1 MLKIDSAFDPST
13 NSIHSFFQQPGIG
26 YYIPL
31 YQREYSWDSDNIEQ
45 LLLDLAKGIE
55 NCSIDD
61 DEIRFLGTII
71 AVQETNTTLNI
82 EPQEPQGL
90 PSRIDKIIDGQQRLS
105 TISVLATRIFLFL
118 QSLKKKLNN
127 DSIGDEMREAT
138 KHWEKKLVDVFSLD
152 LGRGK
157 PERKPKIIRGSI
169 DQWTMIGEIEENYK
183 SPVANYLA
191 HFISFVE
198 LDEQL
203 PKFERNNLQNN
214 IRQIDNWLKND
225 VLLAHVNDNED
236 FLPAWK
242 ILKDIKEEYIWQYKR
257 PDVSINVVPSASIDH
272 NTIEYTICQ
281 FVQIFTVC
289 HYLLERCCFTVIKPS
304 KDDWAFDLF
313 QSLNATGTPLT
324 AIETFK
330 PLVNNVV
337 NKNESSFKSSK
348 TKTDYDNI
356 ELLFEDSKNAAH
368 KSKVTNDFLTSL
380 SLTTDGTKLSSHFSY
395 QKKWLDRVF
404 SNRNN
409 YDEQKLLI
417 NFFGNYSRFYKAIWI
432 DYNGKSGLPIKE
444 IENEPEAE
452 LASLL
457 TLFLKDSNHKMSISI
472 LGRYFHDILI
482 NLPNAKEN
490 FIKATKA
497 VAAFYFIWR
506 ACKSNSGLDA
516 AYRDFLRDTQ
526 TTNGNNWC
534 RTSSIDI
541 DELKNFLKRKLKEE
555 VGITN
560 KADFI
565 NKAKSQL
572 NYYSSSICSLSLL
585 IHFHDSI
592 PDNSRPGLLKKGTV
606 NSSPHLTLVK
616 WNSESISSIE
626 HVAPQ
631 KNTSSIWSSK
641 LYEDSDLVNSIG
653 NLTLLP
659 LPVNISASNKGWAE
673 KLVYYKHLGEKDPAK
688 LDELKKEAVQSKITL
703 NQSTINILKEAPYN
717 EHLNVLTALDN
728 SFLWDD
734 NFVINRTNSILDDVF
749 NKIITWLE

>member
-45 LLLDLAKGIE
+45 LLLDLSKGIE
-55 NCSIDD
+55 NCTIDD

-71 AVQETNTTLNI
+71 AVQENNTTLNI

-105 TISVLATRIFLFL
+105 TISVLATRIFLSL
-118 QSLKKKLNN
+118 QTLKKRLNN
-127 DSIGDEMREAT
+127 DSVGDEMREAT
-138 KHWEKKLVDVFSLD
+138 KHWEKKLIDVFSLD

-169 DQWTMIGEIEENYK
+169 DQWTMNGEIEENYK
-183 SPVANYLA
+183 SPVANYLG

-198 LDEQL
+198 LDEPL
-203 PKFERNNLQNN
+203 PKFERNNLHNN

-225 VLLAHVNDNED
+225 VLMAHVNDNED

-257 PDVSINVVPSASIDH
+257 PDVALHVTQNASIDSKS
-272 NTIEYTICQ
+272 IDYTICQ
-281 FVQIFTVC
+281 FVQMFTVC

-348 TKTDYDNI
+348 TKADFDNI

-404 SNRNN
+404 SSRAN

-417 NFFGNYSRFYKAIWI
+417 NFFGNYSRFYKTVWI
-432 DYNGKSGLPIKE
+432 DYDGKNELPIKA
-444 IENEPEAE
+444 IETEVEAE
-452 LASLL
+452 LASILL
-457 TLFLKDSNHKMSISI
+457 LFLKDSNHKMSISI
-472 LGRYFHDILI
+472 LGRYYHDILI
-482 NLPNAKEN
+482 NLPNAKNN
-490 FIKATKA
+490 FIKAIKA
-497 VAAFYFIWR
+497 VAAFYFLWR

-526 TTNGNNWC
+526 TKNGYNWC
-534 RTSSIDI
+534 RSSSIDI
-541 DELKNFLKRKLKEE
+541 NELKNYLKDKLKEE
-555 VGITN
+555 VGVNN
-560 KADFI
+560 KSDFI
-565 NKAKSQL
+565 HRAKSHL
-572 NYYSSSICSLSLL
+572 NYFSNSICSLSLL

-592 PDNSRPGLLKKGTV
+592 PDPSCPGLLKKGTV

-616 WNSESISSIE
+616 WNSESMSSIE

-631 KNTSSIWSSK
+631 KNTSSVWSTK
-641 LYEDSDLVNSIG
+641 LYEESDLVNSIG

-659 LPVNISASNKGWAE
+659 LPVNSSAGNKGWSE

-688 LDELKKEAVQSKITL
+688 LDELKKEAVQNKILL

-717 EHLNVLTALDN
+717 EHLNVLTSLDN
-728 SFLWDD
+728 SFMWDD
-734 NFVINRTNSILDDVF
+734 VFVLSRTNSILDDVYE
-749 NKIITWLE
+749 KIIKWLE

>member
-13 NSIHSFFQQPGIG
+13 SSIHSFFQQPGIG

-45 LLLDLAKGIE
+45 LLLDISKGIE
-55 NCSIDD
+55 NCTLDD

-71 AVQETNTTLNI
+71 AVQEANATLNI

-105 TISVLATRIFLFL
+105 TISVLATRIYFHL
-118 QSLKKKLNN
+118 QTLKKKLDD
-127 DSIGDEMREAT
+127 DSIGDEMREAA

-169 DQWTMIGEIEENYK
+169 DQWTMSGEIEGNYK
-183 SPVANYLA
+183 SPVANYLG
-191 HFISFVE
+191 HFISFIE
-198 LDEQL
+198 LEAPL
-203 PKFERNNLQNN
+203 PKFERNNLHNN

-242 ILKDIKEEYIWQYKR
+242 ILSEIKEEYIWQYKR
-257 PDVSINVVPSASIDH
+257 PGVSTHISESSASDNKSIDF
-272 NTIEYTICQ
+272 TICQ

-337 NKNESSFKSSK
+337 NKNEASYKSSK
-348 TKTDYDNI
+348 SKLDFDNI

-380 SLTTDGTKLSSHFSY
+380 SLTADGTKLSSHFSY

-404 SNRNN
+404 SNRSN

-417 NFFGNYSRFYKAIWI
+417 NFFGNYSLFYKLIWI
-432 DYNGKSGLPIKE
+432 DYDGKNGLPIKE
-444 IENEPEAE
+444 IQSENDAD

-457 TLFLKDSNHKMSISI
+457 ILFLKDSNHKMAISI
-472 LGRYFHDILI
+472 LGRYYHDIQI
-482 NLPNAKEN
+482 NVPNARVN
-490 FIKATKA
+490 FIKAIKA
-497 VAAFYFIWR
+497 VAAFYFLWR
-506 ACKSNSGLDA
+506 SSKSNSGLDS
-516 AYRDFLRDTQ
+516 AYRDFLRDSPSK
-526 TTNGNNWC
+526 NGYNWS
-534 RTSSIDI
+534 RSSSIDI
-541 DELKNFLKRKLKEE
+541 NELIEYFKNKLQDI
-555 VGITN
+555 VGFSN
-560 KADFI
+560 KSEFI
-565 NKAKSQL
+565 NKAKSHL
-572 NYYSSSICSLSLL
+572 SYESNAICRLCLM

-592 PDNSRPGLLKKGTV
+592 PDNMNPGLLKKGTV
-606 NSSPHLTLVK
+606 DSSPHLSLVK
-616 WNSESISSIE
+616 WNSDSVSSIE

-631 KNTSSIWSSK
+631 KNNSKIWSDK
-641 LYEDSDLVNSIG
+641 LYDEDNLVNSIG

-659 LPVNISASNKGWAE
+659 LQLNISASNKDWSE

-688 LDELKKEAVQSKITL
+688 LDELKREAVQNKITL
-703 NQSTINILKEAPYN
+703 NQNTINILTQAPYN

-728 SFLWDD
+728 SFAWDD
-734 NFVINRTNSILDDVF
+734 EFVLKRTHSILGDVYD
-749 NKIITWLE
+749 KIILWLE

>member
-45 LLLDLAKGIE
+45 LLLDLSKGIE
-55 NCSIDD
+55 NCTLDD

-71 AVQETNTTLNI
+71 AVQETNPTLNI

-105 TISVLATRIFLFL
+105 TISVLSTRIYLFL
-118 QSLKKKLNN
+118 QTLKKKLSN

-138 KHWEKKLVDVFSLD
+138 KHWEKKLIDVFSLD

-169 DQWTMIGEIEENYK
+169 DQWTMSGEIEENYK
-183 SPVANYLA
+183 SPVADYLA

-198 LDEQL
+198 LDKEI
-203 PKFERNNLQNN
+203 PKFERNNLHNN

-225 VLLAHVNDNED
+225 VLLAHFNDNED

-257 PDVSINVVPSASIDH
+257 PDISKHVTPSASIDYKS
-272 NTIEYTICQ
+272 IEYTICQ

-337 NKNESSFKSSK
+337 NKNETSFKSSK
-348 TKTDYDNI
+348 TKIDFDNI

-404 SNRNN
+404 NSRAN

-432 DYNGKSGLPIKE
+432 DYDGKNGLPIKV
-444 IENEPEAE
+444 IENEREGE
-452 LASLL
+452 LASIL

-472 LGRYFHDILI
+472 LGRYYHDILI

-497 VAAFYFIWR
+497 VAAFYFLWR
-506 ACKSNSGLDA
+506 SCKSNSGLDA
-516 AYRDFLRDTQ
+516 AYRDFLRDSLIK
-526 TTNGNNWC
+526 NGINWC
-534 RTSSIDI
+534 RSSSIDI
-541 DELKNFLKRKLKEE
+541 DELKNYFKGKLKEE
-555 VGITN
+555 VGVSN
-560 KADFI
+560 KAEFLH
-565 NKAKSQL
+565 KAKSHL
-572 NYYSSSICSLSLL
+572 NYYSSSICSLGLL

-592 PDNSRPGLLKKGTV
+592 PDYSRPGLLKKGTL
-606 NSSPHLTLVK
+606 NSSPHLTLLK
-616 WNSESISSIE
+616 WNSESMSSIE

-631 KNTSSIWSSK
+631 NNASSIWSSK
-641 LYEDSDLVNSIG
+641 LYEESDLVNSIG

-659 LPVNISASNKGWAE
+659 LPINISVSNKGWSE

-703 NQSTINILKEAPYN
+703 NLSTINILKEAPYN
-717 EHLNVLTALDN
+717 EHLNVLTSLDN
-728 SFLWDD
+728 SFLWDE
-734 NFVINRTNSILDDVF
+734 NFVVNRTNSILDDVY
-749 NKIITWLE
+749 NKIIPWLE